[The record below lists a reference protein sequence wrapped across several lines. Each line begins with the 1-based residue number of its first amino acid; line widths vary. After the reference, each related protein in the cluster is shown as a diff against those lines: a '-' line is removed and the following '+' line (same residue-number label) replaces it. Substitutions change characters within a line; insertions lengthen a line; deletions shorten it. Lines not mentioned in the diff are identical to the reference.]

1 MRIILILFMFS
12 FAILIE
18 VESQEPAEVPPDVEV
33 GEFSTSKFRTYEPI
47 TNSRS
52 KTTNKTD
59 TRTRSTIYQEEIRN
73 RSSIENRSRDMLE
86 LEQDVMR
93 EAQNSKPTDMFRYRV
108 SLKNTGLKMV
118 KLVIWDYQASYT
130 DDFADSSH
138 RLFRCSAKIK
148 PNQSERFEGFSILPP
163 IRVVNAAETPKTFRE
178 RIVIDRIE
186 YDDGSSWRRSTWHE
200 PEVVASEGGR
210 GNCKLL

>member
-1 MRIILILFMFS
+1 MRFILTLFLFS
-12 FAILIE
+12 LAILIE

-33 GEFSTSKFRTYEPI
+33 GEFSSSKFRTYEPI

-52 KTTNKTD
+52 NSNKAD
-59 TRTRSTIYQEEIRN
+59 TRTRATINQEEIRN
-73 RSSIENRSRDMLE
+73 RNSIENRSRDMLE

-93 EAQNSKPTDMFRYRV
+93 EAQNSKPIDMFRYQVR
-108 SLKNTGLKMV
+108 LKNTGIKVV
-118 KLVIWDYQASYT
+118 KVVIWDYQASYT
-130 DDFADSSH
+130 DDFAEASH

-148 PNQSERFEGFSILPP
+148 PNQSERFEVFTVLPP
-163 IRVVNAAETPKTFRE
+163 IRVINAAGTTRFKE
-178 RIVIDRIE
+178 RIVINRIE

-200 PEVVASEGGR
+200 PDVVATEGGR

>member
-1 MRIILILFMFS
+1 MRIIVILFMFS
-12 FAILIE
+12 LAILIE
-18 VESQEPAEVPPDVEV
+18 VESQEPAQVPPDIEV
-33 GEFSTSKFRTYEPI
+33 GEFSTSKFRSSEPI

-73 RSSIENRSRDMLE
+73 RNSIENRSRDMLE

-93 EAQNSKPTDMFRYRV
+93 EAQRPIEMFRYRV

-130 DDFADSSH
+130 DDFADASH
-138 RLFRCSAKIK
+138 RLFRCTSKLK

-163 IRVVNAAETPKTFRE
+163 IRVVNASGTAKTLKE
-178 RIVIDRIE
+178 RIVINRIE
-186 YDDGSSWRRSTWHE
+186 YDDGSSWRRSTWQE